1 MGFIAAYISAG
12 GTGQTADYR
21 KYGAFT
27 TFSGPIID
35 IISPGNTSNERLSII
50 VICSDA
56 DIYENEILFNLRIG
70 FIE

>member
-1 MGFIAAYISAG
+1 MGFTAIYIPAG
-12 GTGQTADYR
+12 RIGKTADYR

-35 IISPGNTSNERLSII
+35 IISPGNTSKERLSII
-50 VICSDA
+50 VICSEA

-70 FIE
+70 FIK

>member
-1 MGFIAAYISAG
+1 MVLLPH
-12 GTGQTADYR
+12 
-21 KYGAFT
+21 
-27 TFSGPIID
+27 FSGPIID

-50 VICSDA
+50 VICSEA